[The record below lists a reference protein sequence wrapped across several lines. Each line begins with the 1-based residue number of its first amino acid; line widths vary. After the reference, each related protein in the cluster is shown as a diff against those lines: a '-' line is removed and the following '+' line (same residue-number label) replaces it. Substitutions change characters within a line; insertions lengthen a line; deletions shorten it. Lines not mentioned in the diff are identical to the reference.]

1 MVLKGVSIWLRHWVD
16 GLGLGNWDRH
26 IWVMVLLGVYIWLR
40 RWVDGLGL
48 GSWYRHVWIMVL
60 ADWLGLVL
68 DFVRR
73 RWLFYLR
80 LRLVEVGVLLWL
92 LVGLLL
98 WRGLLVGLL
107 LLLSLLMV

>member
-16 GLGLGNWDRH
+16 GLGLRSWDRH
-26 IWVMVLLGVYIWLR
+26 IWVMVLLGVSIWLR

-48 GSWYRHVWIMVL
+48 GSWDRHVWVMVL
-60 ADWLGLVL
+60 ADWLGLVV
-68 DFVRR
+68 DIVRR
-73 RWLFYLR
+73 RWLIYRRF
-80 LRLVEVGVLLWL
+80 RLVKVGVMLWL

-98 WRGLLVGLL
+98 GLGLLVCLL